1 MNIKLLFLFPVLL
14 GLTYCSTTPS
24 SDNNL
29 DQTDISISIDQNAL
43 LLEKI
48 RLLIE
53 EGSLSSLRE
62 VLTLL
67 ENESVGATEQ
77 GEYYKFV
84 TGSLLKLVFPLSDE
98 SSIRVINPKSGML
111 TEIVKKAGEGEIID
125 IPNEDVSFFTLLL
138 STTAALYTDSEAVID
153 RSLDILDT
161 IYLPNS
167 KSYLPVYIR
176 SFLFE
181 KQNLF
186 KYAFDGYLESLE
198 IDSHSYP
205 SEFGVIRIL
214 IRNEE
219 YREAISHIENVYEK
233 YGQSYELINL
243 FADALIGNN
252 NLDKALVL
260 VSEALSLN
268 PDDMELTL
276 KYADILQK
284 QGEDSRALYM
294 IKSIESSFGESLTT
308 IRIRASILVKKE
320 KFTDALELLE
330 KGMSIYSDDPELRD
344 LYGRIL
350 LLTGHDG
357 EGRLYLEDNLEL
369 NPDSLSSLRLLTE
382 EAILS
387 KSWVR
392 ASEFVE
398 KLLAKDDADINLRYA
413 VEIYT
418 NLDNN
423 KKASEYNFRIIN
435 KGNPI
440 HSDYYTAV
448 RMLLEEEK
456 YDSVANLADAWI
468 KSSDNPIDK
477 SYFYYLKSLALE
489 DPKAKLDIL
498 RQSLFEN
505 LQNLDAIIA
514 ISDAYYKM
522 GEKRNSYRYLKQ
534 ALILVPGDEFVKEK
548 LRKLEKEL

>member
-1 MNIKLLFLFPVLL
+1 MFL

-29 DQTDISISIDQNAL
+29 NQTDISDSIDQNAV
-43 LLEKI
+43 LLENI

-53 EGSLSSLRE
+53 DSSLSSLRE
-62 VLTLL
+62 ALTLL
-67 ENESVGATEQ
+67 DTESVGATEQ

-98 SSIRVINPKSGML
+98 SSVRVISPKSGMS

-125 IPNEDVSFFTLLL
+125 IPNEDVNFFTLLI
-138 STTAALYTDSEAVID
+138 SSTAALYTGSEAVMD

-161 IYLPNS
+161 IYLPGS

-181 KQNLF
+181 KQNSF
-186 KYAFDGYLESLE
+186 KYALNGYLESLE
-198 IDSHSYP
+198 IDSFSYP

-219 YREAISHIENVYEK
+219 YRKALSHIENIHAQ
-233 YGQSYELINL
+233 YGQSDELINL

-252 NLDKALVL
+252 NLNKALIL

-268 PDDMELTL
+268 PDDMKLTL

-284 QGEDSRALYM
+284 QGDDSRALYM
-294 IKSIESSFGESLTT
+294 IKKIESSFGESLTSL
-308 IRIRASILVKKE
+308 RIRASILVKKE
-320 KFTDALELLE
+320 KFADALELLE
-330 KGMSIYSDDPELRD
+330 KGRKNYYDDPELRD

-350 LLTGHDG
+350 LLTGQDG
-357 EGRLYLEDNLEL
+357 EGRLYLEDSLEL
-369 NPDSLSSLRLLTE
+369 NPDSLGSLCLLTE

-398 KLLAKDDADINLRYA
+398 KLLAKDDVDIYLRYA
-413 VEIYT
+413 VEIYK

-423 KKASEYNFRIIN
+423 KKASEYNFKIIN
-435 KGNPI
+435 KGNPM
-440 HSDYYTAV
+440 HSDYHISV
-448 RMLLEEEK
+448 SMFLEEGN
-456 YDSVANLADAWI
+456 YSAAADMADVWI
-468 KSSDNPIDK
+468 KSSDNPIDR
-477 SYFYYLKSLALE
+477 SYFYYLKSLALD
-489 DPKAKLDIL
+489 DPKVKLNIL

-534 ALILVPGDEFVKEK
+534 ALILVPGDESVKDK

>member
-1 MNIKLLFLFPVLL
+1 LL

-24 SDNNL
+24 PDNNL
-29 DQTDISISIDQNAL
+29 NQTDISNSIDQNVL
-43 LLEKI
+43 YLENI

-53 EGSLSSLRE
+53 DSSLSSLRE
-62 VLTLL
+62 ALTLL
-67 ENESVGATEQ
+67 ETESVGATEQ

-84 TGSLLKLVFPLSDE
+84 TVSLLKLVFPFAEE

-125 IPNEDVSFFTLLL
+125 IPNEEVSFFTLLL
-138 STTAALYTDSEAVID
+138 SSTAALYTDSEAVID

-161 IYLPNS
+161 IYLPDS

-198 IDSHSYP
+198 IDSLSYP
-205 SEFGVIRIL
+205 SEFGAIRIL

-219 YREAISHIENVYEK
+219 YREAISHIENVRAK
-233 YGQSYELINL
+233 YGQSGEFINL
-243 FADALIGNN
+243 FTDALIGNN

-260 VSEALSLN
+260 VSGALSLN
-268 PDDMELTL
+268 PDDMNLTL

-284 QGEDSRALYM
+284 QGKDSRALYM
-294 IKSIESSFGESLTT
+294 IKTIESSYGESLTS

-320 KFTDALELLE
+320 NFTDALELLE
-330 KGMSIYSDDPELRD
+330 KGMINYSDDPELRD

-350 LLTGHDG
+350 LLTGQDG
-357 EGRLYLEDNLEL
+357 EGRLYLEDSLEL
-369 NPDSLSSLRLLTE
+369 NPDSLGSLRLLTE

-392 ASEFVE
+392 ASSFVE
-398 KLLAKDDADINLRYA
+398 KLIAKDDVDIYLRYA
-413 VEIYT
+413 VEIYN
-418 NLDNN
+418 NLDNY

-435 KGNPI
+435 KGNPM
-440 HSDYYTAV
+440 HSDYYIAV
-448 RMLLEEEK
+448 RMFLEEGN
-456 YDSVANLADAWI
+456 YGAAADLADVWI
-468 KSSDNPIDK
+468 KSSDNPADK
-477 SYFYYLKSLALE
+477 SYFYYLKSLALK
-489 DPKAKLDIL
+489 DPKVKLNIL

-534 ALILVPGDEFVKEK
+534 ALILVPGDESVKEK